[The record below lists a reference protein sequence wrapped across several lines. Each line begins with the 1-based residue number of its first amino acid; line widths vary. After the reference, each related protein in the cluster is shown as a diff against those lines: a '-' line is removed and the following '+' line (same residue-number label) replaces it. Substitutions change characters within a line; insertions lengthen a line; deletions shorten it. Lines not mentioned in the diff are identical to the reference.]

1 MADYILDPGET
12 ILERINRS
20 IFDLVPV
27 IVSSALII
35 GVALF
40 GVYFY
45 TLNPGQVPFLTP
57 DVVLAVVALLFLIVV
72 LMLLSALYVYLH
84 NYLVVTNIHLIKVQ
98 QTGLFARQTSELMF
112 GNIEDVKG
120 GRQGVFGTLLD
131 FGDIEVQTAGAS
143 ENFKFRTVD
152 HPQVVAD
159 HLLQFQDE
167 LRAARR
173 ARAAQRTTPVISPAV
188 AAAVAGE
195 NPGVAGDSQT
205 GAGEAED
212 RTS

>member
-12 ILERINRS
+12 IVERINRS
-20 IFDLVPV
+20 LADLIPV
-27 IVSSALII
+27 IVSATLI
-35 GVALF
+35 VAAALF
-40 GVYFY
+40 GVFLY
-45 TLNPGQVPFLTP
+45 TRYPDQVPFLTP
-57 DVVLAVVALLFLIVV
+57 DVVLSVVALLFLIVI

-84 NYLVVTNIHLIKVQ
+84 NYLVVTNLHLIKVQ

-120 GRQGVFGTLLD
+120 GRRGILGTLLD
-131 FGDIEVQTAGAS
+131 FGDIEVQTAGTS
-143 ENFKFRTVD
+143 ENFLFRTVD

-173 ARAAQRTTPVISPAV
+173 AQGVQAAQINTT
-188 AAAVAGE
+188 E
-195 NPGVAGDSQT
+195 
-205 GAGEAED
+205 AGEAED